1 MAPPTDLE
9 AWTALQAHAAELD
22 KVRKPNQLKDAIY
35 DIVSRSR
42 NTSEPRLD
50 FLDFGIIWIDSRYRS
65 LCNKL
70 AEIGPGR
77 ETFDIGTY
85 RRLKTSRLE
94 GVWF

>member
-22 KVRKPNQLKDAIY
+22 KVRKPKELKEAMN
-35 DIVSRSR
+35 DIVSRSFDMSGSR
-42 NTSEPRLD
+42 QD
-50 FLDFGIIWIDSRYRS
+50 FIDFGVIWIDSHYRGI
-65 LCNKL
+65 CDKF

-85 RRLKTSRLE
+85 RTLKTSRLE
-94 GVWF
+94 GVCF